1 MGLVLGSSF
10 AVTDDLLDVES
21 GNAGHLET
29 RGGRTWF
36 IIQIPRAVTC
46 SGRWLHLVTAG
57 CWQNKFGGGIVT
69 WGTQYFTLSAALL
82 Q

>member
-36 IIQIPRAVTC
+36 N
-46 SGRWLHLVTAG
+46 S
-57 CWQNKFGGGIVT
+57 GGGDLFREVASF
-69 WGTQYFTLSAALL
+69 GDSGVLAE
-82 Q
+82 